1 MKNLLYSK
9 LVEDD
14 ADIIGMVA
22 YGIYK
27 RHKIEFIDSIRK
39 EYDREPNDEEWQ
51 AFAIS
56 SNTESQLKKYVS
68 QADTMLASFVMD
80 SAGEQIKDAE
90 KRMLEQYQTNI
101 KAVLPSNWKS

>member
-1 MKNLLYSK
+1 
-9 LVEDD
+9 
-14 ADIIGMVA
+14 MVA

-39 EYDREPNDEEWQ
+39 EYDEGWQ

-90 KRMLEQYQTNI
+90 KRMLEQY
-101 KAVLPSNWKS
+101 

>member
-1 MKNLLYSK
+1 MKNLIYSK

-39 EYDREPNDEEWQ
+39 EYDREPNDEE
-51 AFAIS
+51 
-56 SNTESQLKKYVS
+56 
-68 QADTMLASFVMD
+68 
-80 SAGEQIKDAE
+80 
-90 KRMLEQYQTNI
+90 
-101 KAVLPSNWKS
+101 

>member
-1 MKNLLYSK
+1 
-9 LVEDD
+9 
-14 ADIIGMVA
+14 MVA

-68 QADTMLASFVMD
+68 QADTMLASFGFCRRTD
-80 SAGEQIKDAE
+80 
-90 KRMLEQYQTNI
+90 KRR
-101 KAVLPSNWKS
+101 